1 MGETGCSRRRKDSR
15 NYIRNNI
22 DIYVCEVHRLTEFT
36 AQRSLTPNGVTV
48 TSRCTVS
55 NRTFTDNFYITQYR
69 ALFTIQR
76 QRNNPWS

>member
-36 AQRSLTPNGVTV
+36 APKIAYSKWSYCYVEMYSIQQ
-48 TSRCTVS
+48 
-55 NRTFTDNFYITQYR
+55 DIYR
-69 ALFTIQR
+69 
-76 QRNNPWS
+76 